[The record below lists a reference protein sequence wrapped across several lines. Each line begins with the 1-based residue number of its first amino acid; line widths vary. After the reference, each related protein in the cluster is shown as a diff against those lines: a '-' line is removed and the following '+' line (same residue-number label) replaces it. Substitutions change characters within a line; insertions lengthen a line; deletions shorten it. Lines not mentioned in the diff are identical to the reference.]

1 MGEGDEKR
9 GEEVGRRGGGG
20 GGGVRL
26 DCIFMLKVFLT
37 PKAPDY
43 DTYRQFQHTETLCS
57 AHTVYL
63 GFVLFSQ
70 QTAIISIYS
79 INWLVLVTETVFTAR
94 YGLTVCKDAAT

>member
-1 MGEGDEKR
+1 MESWGGKLW
-9 GEEVGRRGGGG
+9 GGGG
-20 GGGVRL
+20 GETSVETGV